1 MIYYCDSSAVS
12 KIYLEEAGTT
22 FMRKIRH
29 NAPRDELFINDTT
42 GPEVLSAL
50 HRRFRAGDLTMEVFS
65 EARNDFRRDY
75 FEFFHRVFLSEPVF
89 ALAMELI
96 EKYPLKGYDSIQL
109 AAALHMQAVL
119 RVSNGQEV
127 HFLGSDKV
135 LNNAAQREGLVVI
148 NPSEQ
153 A

>member
-12 KIYLEEAGTT
+12 KIYLEEAGTS
-22 FMRKIRH
+22 FMRKIRQ
-29 NAPRDELFINDTT
+29 NAPRDELFINDIT

-50 HRRFRAGDLTMEVFS
+50 HRRFRAGDLTPEVFS
-65 EARNDFRRDY
+65 QACKDFRRDY
-75 FEFFHRVFLSEPVF
+75 FEFFHRVSLSEPIF
-89 ALAMELI
+89 ASAMELI

-109 AAALHMQAVL
+109 AIARHLQGIL
-119 RVSNGQEV
+119 RISNGQEV

-135 LNNAAQREGLVVI
+135 LNNAAQNEGLVVI